1 MTLMHV
7 EQGQAIYRAMNGLAP
22 KYHVRLKHQ
31 GRTLSILQGDSEQEA
46 HDRAERIAGVL
57 FPDGDGVIIEPA

>member
-7 EQGQAIYRAMNGLAP
+7 EQGQAIYRAMHGLPP

-31 GRTLSILQGDSEQEA
+31 GRTLSVLQGDSEQEA
-46 HDRAERIAGVL
+46 HDRAARMADVL
-57 FPDGDGVIIEPA
+57 FPDGKGVIIEPA